1 MPDNHAA
8 WGYFDTSVL
17 VKSYVEEH
25 GTAGARALLRQYA
38 VLSSVITPI
47 ELTSAFRR
55 RAAMSGITGRQ
66 IHSLLLKLEQDRQYW
81 LLIAL
86 EQPVLVR
93 AEELC
98 KTTPLRTLD
107 ALHVASALFFRETSQ
122 LRPPFITA
130 DNLQRDV
137 AAHFG
142 LNVRWVE

>member
-1 MPDNHAA
+1 MPDNLVA

-25 GTAGARALLRQYA
+25 GTAGARAFLKEYA

-55 RAAMSGITGRQ
+55 RAAMAEITGRQ
-66 IHSLLLKLEQDRQYW
+66 IHRLLLRLEQDRQYW

-86 EQPVLVR
+86 EQAVLVR

-98 KTTPLRTLD
+98 KTTPLRTPD

-130 DNLQRDV
+130 DNLQREV
-137 AAHFG
+137 AADFG
-142 LNVRWVE
+142 LNVHWVE